1 MSNYNF
7 CFGCMAP
14 ATGAAQCPKCGYIDG
29 TPQQLPALAPGT
41 KLADRYVVGKV
52 ISQNGEGITYIAMDM
67 KNERKITVRE
77 YLPCELC
84 VRTERS
90 DAVVIADGCDG
101 IYNDYLSDFI
111 EIHRAVGRISEQP
124 AIIPLIDLFE
134 CNNTAYAVYKYVQ
147 GKPFSEL
154 IHRAKRLTW
163 EEARPVF
170 MPLVSALVAAQKIG
184 LVHFGISPE
193 TIIMNH
199 NGELM
204 LGEFGIPDARC
215 AETDIEATLNGG
227 YSALEQYS
235 ADGEKGKWTD
245 VYSLAAVLLY
255 ALTGKRPPDAVS
267 RSYESKLN
275 VPASIAGEIPAYVL
289 SAIAKAMQINVN
301 NRIGSMEQFRS
312 ELAPRRDDPYAPS
325 AAAPTRPQQQRQQA
339 PRPAAP
345 RQPAPRP
352 SAPAKQSNEPWYKK
366 LSQFQYWLLTTCI
379 AMIVLGT
386 IGVIIFF
393 NVKDKLSDDKPT
405 STVTYKEDVPSASI
419 VVSGTDKT
427 FEVPKL
433 IGQNWEDV
441 RHNDQ
446 YMGMLEFMEKA
457 PEYSSEYAV
466 GQVMA
471 QSIEPGTMVKPGTPI
486 AITIS
491 LGSET
496 CAVPNIIGMTVSEAD
511 QALSKAGLCMGS
523 QIEEYNDS
531 VKAGQVISIEN
542 ADVGDHLKRGDAVNI
557 KVSLGREG

>member
-7 CFGCMAP
+7 CLGCMAP

-29 TPQQLPALAPGT
+29 TPQSLPALAPGT
-41 KLADRYVVGKV
+41 KLADRYVVGTV

-67 KNERKITVRE
+67 KTEHKITVRE
-77 YLPCELC
+77 FLPRELC

-90 DAVVIADGCDG
+90 DAIVIADGCNG

-124 AIIPLIDLFE
+124 AIVPLIDLFE

-147 GKPFSEL
+147 GKPLSEL
-154 IHRAKRLTW
+154 VRRAKRLTW
-163 EEARPVF
+163 EEARPIF
-170 MPLVSALVAAQKIG
+170 MPLITALVSAQKIG

-215 AETDIEATLNGG
+215 AETDIDASLNDG

-245 VYSLAAVLLY
+245 VYSIAAVILY

-267 RSYESKLN
+267 RSYESRLN
-275 VPASIAGEIPAYVL
+275 VPTSIAGEIPAYVL
-289 SAIAKAMQINVN
+289 SAIAKAMQINVD
-301 NRIGSMEQFRS
+301 NRIGSMEQLRN
-312 ELAPRRDDPYAPS
+312 ELAPRRDDPRPAS
-325 AAAPTRPQQQRQQA
+325 AAAPVRPQQPKQTA
-339 PRPAAP
+339 
-345 RQPAPRP
+345 PAPRP
-352 SAPAKQSNEPWYKK
+352 SAPRSSQPQQKQSNEPWYKK

-393 NVKDKLSDDKPT
+393 NVRDKLSDDKPT
-405 STVTYKEDVPSASI
+405 SSVTYKEDVPSAST

-427 FEVPKL
+427 FVVPDL
-433 IGQNWEDV
+433 RGQSWEDV

-457 PEYSSEYAV
+457 PEYSSEYKV

-471 QSIEPGTMVKPGTPI
+471 QSIEPNTLVKPGTPI
-486 AITIS
+486 AITVS

-511 QALSKAGLCMGS
+511 QELSAAGLCMGS
-523 QIEEYNDS
+523 QVEEYNDS
-531 VKAGQVISIEN
+531 VGAGRVISIEN
-542 ADVGDHLKRGDAVNI
+542 TSVGEHLKRGDAVNI